1 MKELKD
7 RRINYNFIF
16 LAQHY
21 ETIYEILDDFHLKK
35 PDIVLGGTQKDIVS
49 SLKLF
54 LWAVNVFFTSV
65 FRKKKIFQGDNN
77 GVVLVHGD
85 ALPLFLGAL
94 LGKIQRLKVG
104 AVEAGLRSH
113 NYRNPFPEELIR
125 VITSRLGL
133 IDIFY
138 CQDSISVN
146 NAEEYKKGRVVCTQ
160 GNTIFD
166 SIDLALKNN
175 VPEKKIPNKYAIVTL
190 HRFENIS
197 TRDKFKKILDLVLS
211 PPDGVK
217 LKFILHPPTRK
228 KLREYALYEYVEKM
242 DRVELLPRMNFL
254 NFNRLL
260 SRAQYI
266 ITDGGSNQEECAY
279 MGVPCLIMRSET
291 ERSDGIGRNAVLS
304 LYDEEIIQ
312 NFFQNYE
319 TLRQAPETA
328 SASPTKIIVDDLLA
342 AL

>member
-1 MKELKD
+1 MKELEARK
-7 RRINYNFIF
+7 IKYNFIF
-16 LAQHY
+16 LAQHH

-35 PDIVLGGTQKDIVS
+35 PDIVLGESQKDIVS
-49 SLKLF
+49 SSKLL
-54 LWAVNVFFTSV
+54 LWAFKVFFTAF
-65 FRKKKIFQGDNN
+65 FRKNAIFQGDKK

-113 NYRNPFPEELIR
+113 DYRNPFPEELIR

-138 CQDSISVN
+138 CQDSISVK
-146 NAEEYKKGRVVCTQ
+146 NAEEYKKGRIVCTQ

-166 SIDLALKNN
+166 AIDFALKVN
-175 VPEKKIPNKYAIVTL
+175 VPEKKNQYKYAIVTL

-197 TRDKFKKILDLVLS
+197 TKDKFKRILDLILS

-217 LKFILHPPTRK
+217 IKFILHPPTRN

-254 NFNRLL
+254 NFNHLL
-260 SRAQYI
+260 SKAEYI

-279 MGVPCLIMRSET
+279 MGIPCLIMRSET
-291 ERSDGIGRNAVLS
+291 ERANGIGCNAVLS
-304 LYDEEIIQ
+304 LYDEKIIK
-312 NFFQNYE
+312 NFFHNYK
-319 TLRQAPETA
+319 TLRQDSEAA
-328 SASPTKIIVDDLLA
+328 LVSPTKIIIDDLLA
-342 AL
+342 DS